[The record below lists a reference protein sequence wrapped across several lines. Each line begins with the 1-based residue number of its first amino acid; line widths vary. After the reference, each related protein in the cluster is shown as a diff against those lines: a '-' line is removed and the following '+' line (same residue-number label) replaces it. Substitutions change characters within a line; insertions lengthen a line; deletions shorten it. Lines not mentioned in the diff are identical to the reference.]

1 MSIVLKENLEKVL
14 EQIEEAKKKSKYN
27 EDVKLIAVTKTHPVE
42 VIREAL
48 ALGVTDI
55 GENKVQELTGKI
67 DEIGDAVNYHMI
79 GRLQTNKIK
88 YIVGKVSLI
97 QSIDREPILAEIDK
111 RSAKAGII
119 TEGLIQVNV
128 AGEEQKGG
136 VCYDDV
142 YKFIELCQKYG
153 NIRIRGL
160 MTVAPYTEDKDFLR
174 DVFRKMR
181 SLYDKIASENYDNLR
196 MDYLSMGM
204 SSDFEL
210 AIEEGANMV
219 RIGSKIFG
227 ERDYRR

>member
-14 EQIEEAKKKSKYN
+14 KQIEQAKKKSKYN

-48 ALGVTDI
+48 ELGITDI

-67 DEIGDAVNYHMI
+67 DEIGDVVNYHMI

-136 VCYDDV
+136 VPYADV

>member
-14 EQIEEAKKKSKYN
+14 KQIEQAKKKSKYN

-48 ALGVTDI
+48 ELGITDI

-67 DEIGDAVNYHMI
+67 DEIGDVVNYHMI

-136 VCYDDV
+136 VPYADV

-153 NIRIRGL
+153 NIRIGL